1 MRQLFHV
8 LAIVTGFTVAAQA
21 ETYRWVDDKGV
32 IHYTDNP
39 DRIPSRF
46 LKRVKEIPAPGV
58 DGPGQD
64 SRAPEPIQQRQPQR
78 DLTGSSLNLPG
89 GLSEQEWRA
98 RFTALRVEMKTLQDG
113 LPEKREIL
121 DQFRRKRLIYQRPQ
135 DRSAF
140 NEHKDKIER
149 DEARIKELEA
159 QLAVLEIEASR
170 AGVPI
175 GWRQ

>member
-1 MRQLFHV
+1 MKQLALV

-32 IHYTDNP
+32 VHYTDNP
-39 DRIPSRF
+39 DRIPFRF
-46 LKRVKEIPAPGV
+46 LKRVNEIPTSGG
-58 DGPGQD
+58 DEPGQD
-64 SRAPEPIQQRQPQR
+64 GGAPEPIQQRQSQR
-78 DLTGSSLNLPG
+78 ALTGSSLNLPG

-113 LPEKREIL
+113 LPEKRETL
-121 DQFRRKRLIYQRPQ
+121 NQFRRKRLIYQRPQ
-135 DRSAF
+135 DRLAY